1 VSSNTGRVTGRLTA
15 NRWTKVI
22 WTWGIVISGGFPLRP
37 MSLIYSVSVSR
48 PGGQYRCYTIPVPVP
63 YSSGGLPARVTMSV
77 IVYGDM
83 WLFCPED
90 ASYEVIPVG
99 REPLTGWPANP

>member
-1 VSSNTGRVTGRLTA
+1 VSSNTGRVTGSLTA
-15 NRWTKVI
+15 GSWKKVI
-22 WTWGIVISGGFPLRP
+22 WTWGIVISIGDLPRP

-48 PGGQYRCYTIPVPVP
+48 PGGQYRCYTAPLPFP
-63 YSSGGLPARVTMSV
+63 YSSGGLPARVTMAV

-83 WLFCPED
+83 WLYCPEN
-90 ASYEVIPVG
+90 ATYEVIPVS